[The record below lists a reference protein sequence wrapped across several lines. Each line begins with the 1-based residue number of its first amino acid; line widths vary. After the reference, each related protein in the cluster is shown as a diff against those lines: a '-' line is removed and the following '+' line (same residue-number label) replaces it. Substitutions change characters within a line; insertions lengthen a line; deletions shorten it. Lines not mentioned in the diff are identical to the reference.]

1 MKKYI
6 NKLFAVVA
14 LATATI
20 TSCTVEEGTVPG
32 NDKDP
37 NVVVYSYTAQKPYN
51 EDNDVAL
58 RLAFNNQVESAYYLA
73 EKASEKESRLSS
85 LGEEGY
91 MDYVVSNGTKIGDVT
106 SNTDITLTDMYG
118 KYAITIVVVNGT
130 KKTFA
135 ATEFTGLEWADVVTG
150 TYHFAVNTSVTGES
164 RPTTLQV
171 CTTDNTLYRLKDVF
185 GQGSNM
191 KFQLLPDYTA
201 KDADGNDIEKMID
214 ALEKVKDIHHPIV
227 VHIKTLKG
235 KGLDIAEAN
244 KEAFHWMLA
253 GTLSWFLA
261 KSNSLLTI
269 AISISLVHGAQCPQ
283 YVHWPSNECFGAFLK
298 TLA

>member
-150 TYHFAVNTSVTGES
+150 TYYFAVNTSVTGES

-201 KDADGNDIEKMID
+201 KDADGTYTYFRIPATETPFTYGNYGTVSVRDIGYWQGSSAWITDNGYESGMYEDYSCFFYIQYFVSAGNLGYKYEYFVPD
-214 ALEKVKDIHHPIV
+214 AE
-227 VHIKTLKG
+227 
-235 KGLDIAEAN
+235 
-244 KEAFHWMLA
+244 
-253 GTLSWFLA
+253 
-261 KSNSLLTI
+261 
-269 AISISLVHGAQCPQ
+269 
-283 YVHWPSNECFGAFLK
+283 
-298 TLA
+298 

>member
-6 NKLFAVVA
+6 YSLFAVL
-14 LATATI
+14 LATAAM
-20 TSCTVEEGTVPG
+20 TSCTAEEGTVPG

-37 NVVVYSYTAQKPYN
+37 NVVVYSYTAKKPYN

-106 SNTDITLTDMYG
+106 SNTDLTLTDMYG
-118 KYAITIVVVNGT
+118 KYAITIVVANGT

-135 ATEFTGLEWADVVTG
+135 STEFTGLEWADVVTG
-150 TYHFAVNTSVTGES
+150 TYFFAVNTSVTGES
-164 RPTTLQV
+164 APTTLQV

-185 GQGSNM
+185 GKDSHM
-191 KFQLLPDYTA
+191 KIQLLPDYTA
-201 KDADGNDIEKMID
+201 TDDDGTYTYFRIPATETPFTYGNYGTVSVRDIGYWQGSSAWITDNGYESGMYEDYSCFFYIQYFVSKGSMGYKYEYFIPDAE
-214 ALEKVKDIHHPIV
+214 
-227 VHIKTLKG
+227 
-235 KGLDIAEAN
+235 
-244 KEAFHWMLA
+244 
-253 GTLSWFLA
+253 
-261 KSNSLLTI
+261 
-269 AISISLVHGAQCPQ
+269 
-283 YVHWPSNECFGAFLK
+283 
-298 TLA
+298 

>member
-6 NKLFAVVA
+6 YNLFAVV
-14 LATATI
+14 LATAAM
-20 TSCTVEEGTVPG
+20 TSCTAEEGTVPG

-73 EKASEKESRLSS
+73 EKASEKESRLAS

-106 SNTDITLTDMYG
+106 SNTDLTLTDMYG
-118 KYAITIVVVNGT
+118 KYAITIVVANGT

-135 ATEFTGLEWADVVTG
+135 STEFTGLEWADVVTG
-150 TYHFAVNTSVTGES
+150 TYFFAVNTSVTGES
-164 RPTTLQV
+164 APTTLQV

-185 GQGSNM
+185 GKDSHM
-191 KFQLLPDYTA
+191 KIQLLPDYTA
-201 KDADGNDIEKMID
+201 TDDDGTYTYFRIPATETPFTYGNYGTVSVRDIGYWQGSSAWITDNGYESGMYEDYSCFFYIQYFVSKGSMGYKYEYFIPDAE
-214 ALEKVKDIHHPIV
+214 
-227 VHIKTLKG
+227 
-235 KGLDIAEAN
+235 
-244 KEAFHWMLA
+244 
-253 GTLSWFLA
+253 
-261 KSNSLLTI
+261 
-269 AISISLVHGAQCPQ
+269 
-283 YVHWPSNECFGAFLK
+283 
-298 TLA
+298 